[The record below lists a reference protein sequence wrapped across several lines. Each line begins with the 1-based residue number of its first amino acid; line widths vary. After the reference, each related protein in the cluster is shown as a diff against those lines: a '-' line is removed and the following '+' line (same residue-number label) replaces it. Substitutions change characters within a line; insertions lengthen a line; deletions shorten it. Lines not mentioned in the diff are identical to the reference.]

1 MEKENTSAGYQLP
14 PLDLL
19 DEYIPEDKVSE
30 GKVANGHRAVVSMR
44 SVLGDEAFRNCEAEL
59 PVAIGRTFGNKVKV
73 FDLTEASNLLIAG
86 ATKQGKTVAIN
97 AIVASLLYSK
107 YPSELKFV
115 FIDPKGFEYSSY
127 RRIKDSYLAMVPGEE
142 PVVKTTNQ
150 AEKVL
155 ASLCWE
161 MERRYELLR
170 NTASSNI
177 RAYNS
182 SFSESL
188 PYIVAIIDEYV
199 DLAIPVRHDKV
210 FRNMSHNI
218 TESIISLAHK
228 GSAVGIHIIL
238 ATQRPSKKV
247 ITNSLKANFPV
258 RIAVRT
264 MTRADSRTILDSPG
278 AENLAGG
285 GDMIFKVGTETE
297 RIQGS
302 YISHEGI
309 NRLTSY
315 VELCPDSGSPY
326 SADLASI

>member
-1 MEKENTSAGYQLP
+1 
-14 PLDLL
+14 
-19 DEYIPEDKVSE
+19 
-30 GKVANGHRAVVSMR
+30 
-44 SVLGDEAFRNCEAEL
+44 
-59 PVAIGRTFGNKVKV
+59 
-73 FDLTEASNLLIAG
+73 
-86 ATKQGKTVAIN
+86 
-97 AIVASLLYSK
+97 
-107 YPSELKFV
+107 
-115 FIDPKGFEYSSY
+115 
-127 RRIKDSYLAMVPGEE
+127 MVPGEE

-210 FRNMSHNI
+210 SRNMSHNI
-218 TESIISLAHK
+218 TESIISLVRK
-228 GSAVGIHIIL
+228 GSAVGIHVIL
-238 ATQRPSKKV
+238 ATQRLSKKV
-247 ITNSLKANFPV
+247 LTDSLKANFQT

-264 MTRADSRTILDSPG
+264 MTRTDSRVILDSPG
-278 AENLAGG
+278 AENIAGS
-285 GDMIFKVGTETE
+285 GDMIFKVGTEIE

-302 YISHEGI
+302 YISPEEI

-315 VELCPDSGSPY
+315 VESRPDSGSPY